1 MLSFQEVIVST
12 EETVRDYEHVEVLQK
27 KLEDFAKDL
36 DANENRIKSI
46 NQQADTLEVEGHPD
60 IEVIQ
65 AKRTV
70 IIRKLL
76 NHLPGLMLGQC
87 LVFMNILCYVLG
99 G

>member
-36 DANENRIKSI
+36 DANENRIKGI

-65 AKRTV
+65 DKRTV
-70 IIRKLL
+70 II
-76 NHLPGLMLGQC
+76 GVMFSCQ
-87 LVFMNILCYVLG
+87 VFML
-99 G
+99 